1 MNLIQSI
8 CCFVSRRCG
17 SKAAP
22 KKAARRKLKR
32 AIMVLAHGGLVF
44 HPRFDLPQV
53 VQSVMPVFR
62 FHGESVC
69 LLIQS
74 PGIFGAVP
82 VTRDGFLF
90 AQSKCQ

>member
-53 VQSVMPVFR
+53 VQSVHAVVPIPRGVSL
-62 FHGESVC
+62 FHHV
-69 LLIQS
+69 LL
-74 PGIFGAVP
+74 
-82 VTRDGFLF
+82 DGHQGSF
-90 AQSKCQ
+90 ATALMRIL